1 MFRHFEWPLGRTYR
15 EAKQK
20 TRTDG
25 KKDAATIRARLN
37 CKNRLS
43 DFHMEI
49 NLISDTVTKPS
60 PEMLQAMFNAKVGDD
75 VFKQDPTVNAF
86 EKMVADLFGMEAA
99 LFFPS
104 GTMANQTAIKLN
116 TNPGD
121 QIICDKWSHI
131 HLYEA
136 GGASFN
142 SGVNFNLLDG
152 QRGMI
157 TAEQVAAGI
166 NDPEFYHAPLSKM
179 VSIEN
184 TTNKGG
190 GACYDIV
197 ELQKI
202 KQVCVDNNLKYHLDG
217 ARLWNALVAKKQH
230 PKQYGVLFDTISVC
244 FSKGLGAPIGSVLV
258 SDTETMHKA
267 LRIRKIFGGNMRQSG
282 YLAAA
287 GIYALQN
294 NIKRLEDDHR
304 RAKELG
310 QLLQQLP
317 WVATVAPTETNIVI
331 FEVKKPL
338 AEKQVIDTLKA
349 KGILISSM
357 GQGKLRMVTHLDYK
371 QVLHEYVMENLGKV
385 QF

>member
-1 MFRHFEWPLGRTYR
+1 
-15 EAKQK
+15 
-20 TRTDG
+20 
-25 KKDAATIRARLN
+25 
-37 CKNRLS
+37 
-43 DFHMEI
+43 MEI

-86 EKMVADLFGMEAA
+86 EKMVADLFGKEAA

-142 SGVNFNLLDG
+142 SGVNFNLLEG
-152 QRGMI
+152 HRGMI
-157 TAEQVAAGI
+157 TAEQVKVGI

-190 GACYDIV
+190 GACYDIE
-197 ELQKI
+197 ELKKI
-202 KQVCVDNNLKYHLDG
+202 RQVCNDHNLKYHLDG
-217 ARLWNALVAKKQH
+217 ARLWNAIVAKKQH
-230 PKQYGVLFDTISVC
+230 PKQFGELFDTISVC
-244 FSKGLGAPIGSVLV
+244 FSKGLGAPIGSVLI
-258 SDTETMHKA
+258 SDAETMHKA
-267 LRIRKIFGGNMRQSG
+267 LRIRKMFGGNLRQSG

-294 NIKRLEDDHR
+294 NLNRLEDDHR

-310 QLLQQLP
+310 QALSQLS
-317 WVATVAPTETNIVI
+317 WVEKVEPAETNILI
-331 FEVKKPL
+331 FEVKKSL
-338 AEKQVIDTLKA
+338 DEKAVIEKLKS

-371 QVLHEYVMENLGKV
+371 QVLHEYVLEALGKIE
-385 QF
+385 F

>member
-1 MFRHFEWPLGRTYR
+1 
-15 EAKQK
+15 
-20 TRTDG
+20 
-25 KKDAATIRARLN
+25 
-37 CKNRLS
+37 
-43 DFHMEI
+43 
-49 NLISDTVTKPS
+49 
-60 PEMLQAMFNAKVGDD
+60 MLQAMFNAKVGDD

-157 TAEQVAAGI
+157 TAEQVASGI

-190 GACYDIV
+190 GACYDIA

-258 SDTETMHKA
+258 SDADTMHKA

-287 GIYALQN
+287 GIFALQN

-317 WVATVAPTETNIVI
+317 WVANVSPIETNIVI

-338 AEKQVIDTLKA
+338 TEKQVIDTLKA

-371 QVLHEYVMENLGKV
+371 QVLHEYVLENLGKV